1 MQSLEHQDRFC
12 IYNDTD
18 GYFRIS
24 MGADDFV
31 VLGADFKIVNPSTKE
46 IIEEWKLST
55 DNGKVVNYD
64 IIVHP
69 KELHKMKL
77 VWKVLCCSANPN
89 KFEGKVAVKVLQNN
103 VPLKLTIPS
112 NYILKNVPPCQLQS
126 TEDFSG
132 SLIFIKK

>member
-1 MQSLEHQDRFC
+1 MNLEQQERFC

-18 GYFRIS
+18 GYFKLNL
-24 MGADDFV
+24 GADDFI

-55 DNGKVVNYD
+55 ENGKIVNYE
-64 IIVHP
+64 IRTHP
-69 KELHKMKL
+69 KDLHKMKL
-77 VWKVLCCSANPN
+77 LWKVLCCSSNPN
-89 KFEGKVAVKVLQNN
+89 KFEGKVAIKILQNN
-103 VPLKLTIPS
+103 TPIKFTLPS

-132 SLIFIKK
+132 NLIFISKK